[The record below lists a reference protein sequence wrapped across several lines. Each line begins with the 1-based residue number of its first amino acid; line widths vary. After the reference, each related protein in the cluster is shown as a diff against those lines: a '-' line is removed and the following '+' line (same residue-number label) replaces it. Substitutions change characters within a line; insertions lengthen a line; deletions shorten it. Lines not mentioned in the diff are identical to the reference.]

1 MNKTLSIHLLTTKS
15 AWICSKN
22 LPLPP
27 KLTWISSILCF
38 EMITKYSQENRNHLK
53 GHIMQLFSHI

>member
-1 MNKTLSIHLLTTKS
+1 MNKTLSIHSLTTKS

-27 KLTWISSILCF
+27 KLTWISSILRF
-38 EMITKYSQENRNHLK
+38 EMITKYSQENRNH
-53 GHIMQLFSHI
+53 